1 MGEYMKGFEAGSWQE
16 GVIFFN
22 ANGVRYT
29 PAEYSLLQ
37 KLNSIEEK
45 LDRLLGEGN

>member
-16 GVIFFN
+16 GVVFFN
-22 ANGVRYT
+22 ADGVRYT
-29 PAEYSLLQ
+29 PAEFALLQ

-45 LDRLLGEGN
+45 LDRLLGGGE